1 MNSTKRYLYNDGY
14 ILVTVSGNFYITNNF
29 IKPTDVSVESLEE
42 TVFDIGIQ
50 ATIDNASISI
60 AENVSFDFSRG
71 LALLI
76 NEKIE
81 DFD

>member
-1 MNSTKRYLYNDGY
+1 MNSTKLYLYNDGY
-14 ILVTVSGNFYITNNF
+14 ILVTVSGNYYITNNF

-50 ATIDNASISI
+50 ATIDNAFNSMV
-60 AENVSFDFSRG
+60 ENVSLDFARG
-71 LALLI
+71 LALLV
-76 NEKIE
+76 NEKVE